1 MLDTSNVVKNK
12 IIVTDNEV
20 KQIVFKLL
28 IDSYL
33 GSIAYKLPDK
43 LELMSYEERFQ
54 YIGWDRNKNLTLS
67 IKPDYILLY
76 KIIEIDNTFSIN
88 REEVAKKIIK
98 DYIDE
103 LRNDCLFGIICI
115 LLDISNDYEDELSI
129 DNSIKEQLFQW
140 IIVNFLDI
148 TANMHEFPSTATDDE
163 CLNGLK
169 SITNNYDIC
178 NKLLLYW
185 LERLNQQT
193 DPIEINNLFPMFLVC
208 NNCNKKLLPLAR
220 AMVNKLSTFCKSHYD
235 YEYLLDSMNVL
246 GIKRISNIAF
256 DTDLAKIAIKN

>member
-1 MLDTSNVVKNK
+1 MLDTHNVAKSK
-12 IIVTDNEV
+12 IMVTDNEV
-20 KQIVFKLL
+20 KQIVSKLL

-33 GSIAYKLPDK
+33 DSIAYKLPDK

-54 YIGWDRNKNLTLS
+54 YIGWDRFKDLTLS
-67 IKPDYILLY
+67 TDMPDYILFY
-76 KIIEIDNTFSIN
+76 KIIKIDNTFSIN
-88 REEVAKKIIK
+88 REEIAKKIIK
-98 DYIDE
+98 DYIGESRKDY
-103 LRNDCLFGIICI
+103 LFGIICI

-129 DNSIKEQLFQW
+129 DGSIKKQLFQW

-148 TANMHEFPSTATDDE
+148 TANIHEFPSTATDDE

-193 DPIEINNLFPMFLVC
+193 DPIEMNNLFPMFLVC
-208 NNCNKKLLPLAR
+208 NNCDKELLPLAR
-220 AMVNKLSTFCKSHYD
+220 EMVNKLSTFCKSHYD
-235 YEYLLDSMNVL
+235 YEDLLDSMNVL
-246 GIKRISNIAF
+246 GIKRISNIP
-256 DTDLAKIAIKN
+256 IGN